1 MIKVQKQQQNN
12 PLTVIR
18 AASGNELTNYEKNK
32 LASVEENAQ
41 ENKIEVIRVN
51 DKRVDVD
58 QKTKIAQIN
67 LGNLAFKSAI
77 TSEDL
82 DNDTWFFIRCE
93 LNESEG
99 NS

>member
-18 AASGNELTNYEKNK
+18 AASGNELTNYEKKK
-32 LASVEENAQ
+32 LANIEENAQ

-51 DKRVDVD
+51 DKRVTVD
-58 QKTKIAQIN
+58 QDTKIAQIS
-67 LGNLAFKSAI
+67 LGDLAFKSAI
-77 TSEDL
+77 SSDDL
-82 DNDTWFFIRCE
+82 DNETWFFIRCE

-99 NS
+99 AK